1 MAKTSS
7 CLLLSFPKT
16 VYRKHKN
23 NSAWAHYGN
32 SQTTNY
38 CQVRPQSLGI
48 ALLLWQPSI
57 QEHGAE
63 GWLCAGAGCDVL
75 RGVCMMSSCGM
86 EGANQTLRKLCH
98 LLFSRSIQ
106 GYRSAVNWELQ
117 RGHFFPEL
125 CMCVRK
131 SGGEKKKWGGA
142 SKSIVDMLMLLTISR
157 AIKMSW
163 SSTSKTTA
171 PGPSQSFSFLNAN
184 DLVPHN
190 LILNMIPMMLWATCQ
205 NIVKHQHK
213 SWSTLQ

>member
-1 MAKTSS
+1 MAKTS
-7 CLLLSFPKT
+7 LLLSFPKT

-48 ALLLWQPSI
+48 ALLPWQPSI

-131 SGGEKKKWGGA
+131 SGGEKKKWGGKQVYCRHA
-142 SKSIVDMLMLLTISR
+142 NVVDHKQGHKDVMKLNFQNNSTR
-157 AIKMSW
+157 AFTVLFFFKCEWPRPPQFDS
-163 SSTSKTTA
+163 
-171 PGPSQSFSFLNAN
+171 
-184 DLVPHN
+184 
-190 LILNMIPMMLWATCQ
+190 
-205 NIVKHQHK
+205 
-213 SWSTLQ
+213 